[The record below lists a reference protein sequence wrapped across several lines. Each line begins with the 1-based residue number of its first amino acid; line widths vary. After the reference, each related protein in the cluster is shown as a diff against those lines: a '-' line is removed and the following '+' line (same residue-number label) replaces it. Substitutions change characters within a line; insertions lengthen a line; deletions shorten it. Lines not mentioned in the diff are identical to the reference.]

1 MFYWGGKNRSVSRSK
16 RRAVS
21 TLFLSLFF
29 PLLVSP
35 FDYLSFLECALGTSE
50 NAGEPVPRI
59 FRRLLVPDF
68 RPVFLHVAGCVG
80 RAFRGAFRG
89 SPFRICT
96 NSYHLFASRMQD
108 ARIRLSAAVYAPRID
123 DSNGH
128 ISGKRFEILNAC
140 MWKSS
145 PREKYFDQA
154 LYLI

>member
-1 MFYWGGKNRSVSRSK
+1 MGGKKSK
-16 RRAVS
+16 RLSFKEARCFYAVS
-21 TLFLSLFF
+21 FSFFF

-108 ARIRLSAAVYAPRID
+108 ARIRLSVAVYAPRID

>member
-1 MFYWGGKNRSVSRSK
+1 MFYWGGKIEASLVQRD
-16 RRAVS
+16 A
-21 TLFLSLFF
+21 LFLRCFFLFFF